1 MSLKRKSKT
10 SPIHKSPKLSRF
22 QRLSLFFFLRPRK
35 TAIIWLVIALFGAL
49 SFTTLL
55 KREGFPAIE
64 TPFAITKGTYLVN
77 DPAKVDS
84 DAAKPLSEF
93 LLKQEGVKTVQ
104 AQSFNNFF
112 VATVA
117 YNDNV
122 NAETRSAELQKE
134 MDQQHILPEQAT
146 GKLEAFKFGFTDRG
160 DSLVISFYAS
170 DNAIGTT
177 DLAAKA
183 MDAANFIKSQNLSL
197 VEDVSI
203 INPYETAINPATGL
217 SEATQ
222 KSFDRFGKR
231 DENNN
236 NNFHNSIVIGV
247 NAKDGADELELDK
260 QVRSAVATIANQSQF
275 SGYHAEISASN
286 APSINMQVNELQSTL
301 FEGLLAVLVIGSI
314 VIAIRA
320 SIITVISMVT
330 VIAIV
335 NGLLYIF
342 GYSLNTI
349 TLFGLVLGL
358 SLIVDDTIIMVE
370 AIDAQRRK
378 LKDPKEVVKVA
389 TGKVGQAMIAA
400 TSTAA
405 LSFAPLLF
413 VGGILGS
420 FIRAIPV
427 TIIAALISS
436 LFVALVFIPFFSRFL
451 LLGKGQLGKENVHEP
466 AAAIEARIARFLSA
480 PMLWAQHSKKKLFIV
495 GITAVFIG
503 LGFIGAG
510 GYIFRSVKF
519 SIFPTDKDSNQLSV
533 AITFAPGT
541 DINKAEQVT
550 DDVDKIVSDSLGP
563 NLVKADYYGTG
574 NVQSAMLSIDIIDYK
589 DRQDKAPQIVDQL
602 NEKLKGYTEA
612 TVKAGQIGNGPPTSA
627 FVARVD
633 SSQNREGSTRLAT
646 DIAGFLKTAELKRT
660 DGSVAKID
668 SVTPPDPNIYTRDDN
683 KQYIQAGAQFVDDD
697 TSALVTIAQAA
708 VEKEFPKDRVASY
721 GVDQNALSFD
731 FGQEA
736 ENQDSFKTL
745 AIAFPFLLVAIYV
758 LLAFQFKSMLQPL
771 LIFMA
776 IPFSLFGI
784 TLGLYLSDN
793 PFSFFSMLGF
803 FALIGLSIK
812 NTILLTDYANQ
823 SRRAGKNAIDAAHEA
838 LAERFR
844 PLIATSLTAVVSL
857 IPLAVTSPFWEGLAI
872 VLICGLL
879 SSTFLVVTVFP
890 YYYLGAEYLRSHIN
904 RRTGIL
910 WIVLTIALVVGLSKL
925 HPALGIIAPFASG
938 AAIAVYRQQH
948 RKAQ

>member
-1 MSLKRKSKT
+1 MPLKRKSKT
-10 SPIHKSPKLSRF
+10 STVSTSNKLSRF

-35 TAIIWLVIALFGAL
+35 TAIIWLVVALFGAL

-55 KREGFPAIE
+55 RREGFPAIE

-93 LLKQEGVKTVQ
+93 LLKQNGVKTVQ
-104 AQSFNNFF
+104 TQSFDNFF

-117 YNDNV
+117 YNDNI
-122 NAETRSAELQKE
+122 NAETRSAELQKD
-134 MDQQHILPEQAT
+134 MDQQHVLPEHAT

-160 DSLVISFYAS
+160 DSLVISFFAS
-170 DNAIGTT
+170 DNTVSTT
-177 DLAAKA
+177 DLVAKA
-183 MDAANFIKSQNLSL
+183 TDAANYIKSQNLPL

-203 INPYETAINPATGL
+203 INPYETAINPATGV

-231 DENNN
+231 DGDT

-260 QVRSAVATIANQSQF
+260 QVHSAVTSLSDSGQF
-275 SGYHAEISASN
+275 NGYHAEISASN
-286 APSINMQVNELQSTL
+286 APSIKMQVNELQTTL
-301 FEGLLAVLVIGSI
+301 FEGLLAVLVVGSI

-335 NGLLYIF
+335 NGLLFIF
-342 GYSLNTI
+342 GFSLNTI

-378 LKDPKEVVKVA
+378 RKDPKEVVKVA

-420 FIRAIPV
+420 FIRAIPI
-427 TIIAALISS
+427 TIIAALITS

-451 LLGKGQLGKENVHEP
+451 LLGEKQLGEKNVREP
-466 AAAIEARIARFLSA
+466 AAAIEARVARFLSA
-480 PMLWAQHSKKKLFIV
+480 PMLWAQHSKKKLFMV
-495 GITAVFIG
+495 GIAAVFIG

-519 SIFPTDKDSNQLSV
+519 SIFPADKDSNQLSV
-533 AITFAPGT
+533 TIAFAPGT
-541 DINKAEQVT
+541 DINRAEQVT

-563 NLVKADYYGTG
+563 NLVKADYYGTA
-574 NVQSAMLSIDIIDYK
+574 NIQTAVLNIDIIDYK
-589 DRQDKAPQIVDQL
+589 DRDAKAPQIVDQL
-602 NEKLKGYTEA
+602 NDKLKNFSDA
-612 TVKAGQIGNGPPTSA
+612 TVKAGQLGNGPPASA
-627 FVARVD
+627 FAARVD
-633 SSQNREGSTRLAT
+633 SSQNREGATHLAT
-646 DIAGFLKTAELKRT
+646 DIAAFLKTAELKRT
-660 DGSVAKID
+660 DGSIAKID
-668 SVTPPDPNIYTRDDN
+668 SVTIPDPNVFTRDDN

-745 AIAFPFLLVAIYV
+745 AIAFPFLLLAIYI

-784 TLGLYLSDN
+784 TLGLYVSDN

-910 WIVLTIALVVGLSKL
+910 WIIVTAALIVALVKILPALAIVAPFVTGLGIALFKK
-925 HPALGIIAPFASG
+925 
-938 AAIAVYRQQH
+938 RR
-948 RKAQ
+948 RKAA